1 MPILKIVQYPN
12 KILRKIS
19 KPVKEFNKN
28 IKEITEKMFETMYKK
43 NGMGLAAIQIN
54 IKQQIIVID
63 KLYPLKKSIVLIN
76 PKIIKKSGKIYIKEG
91 CLSIPKYE
99 YITNSRYKEIVVEAY
114 NLVGKKFILQA
125 NSVLSVCIQHEIDH
139 LKGILFIDYLSPLK
153 KNRIKKN
160 FKKR

>member
-1 MPILKIVQYPN
+1 MSILKIIQYPN

-19 KPVKEFNKN
+19 KPVKKFNKN

-99 YITNSRYKEIVVEAY
+99 YVTNSRYKEIVVEAY
-114 NLVGKKFILQA
+114 NLVGKKFIIQA
-125 NSVLSVCIQHEIDH
+125 NSILSVCIQHEIDH

-160 FKKR
+160 FKKK